1 MSSRLALAFGA
12 GMLAVVNPCGFAMLP
27 AYLSYFLGLDDPS
40 ADGRASVLRAVKV
53 SLAVSAG
60 FMVVF
65 GVIGAVLEL
74 FAVQIEPYLPW
85 VTMVMGVGLVA
96 LGIAMVAG
104 FQPTFSLPHLERGGQ
119 TRELPSMFLFGV
131 SYAVASLSC
140 TLPIFVLNVVN
151 AFSSDGVAQG
161 LAIYAAYAGGMAVL
175 LAAITVALALARR
188 GLVTD
193 LRRLLPYVSRVAG
206 GLLVLAGT
214 YLTYWGWYE
223 RQVLDGNL
231 DPGGP
236 AEWVSDWNGEV
247 TRWID
252 QTGPVR
258 IGVALAAFLAAVVG
272 FFTWRSRR
280 RAGGDAAS

>member
-40 ADGRASVLRAVKV
+40 ADGRASVLRALKV

-60 FMVVF
+60 FMAVF
-65 GVIGAVLEL
+65 GLIGAVLEV
-74 FAVQIEPYLPW
+74 FAVQIEPWLPW
-85 VTMVMGVGLVA
+85 VTMVMGVGLVV

-104 FQPTFSLPHLERGGQ
+104 FQPTISLPHLEKGGQ
-119 TRELPSMFLFGV
+119 TRELPSMALFGV

-151 AFSSDGVAQG
+151 AFSAEGVAQG

-175 LAAITVALALARR
+175 LAAITVTLALARR

-193 LRRLLPYVSRVAG
+193 LRRFLPYVSRVAG
-206 GLLVLAGT
+206 GLLVLAGA

-223 RQVLDGNL
+223 NQVLDGNL

-236 AEWVSDWNGEV
+236 AEWVNDWNGELS
-247 TRWID
+247 RWID

-258 IGVALAAFLAAVVG
+258 IGLLLALFVGAVVG

-280 RAGGDAAS
+280 HRHTA